1 MIINKETL
9 LKLAPIE
16 NMYSHKMTHVDTNTT
31 WGLSACGYDIR
42 LKQTIRLAPKE
53 FCLGSSL
60 EKFQMPNSLL
70 GVVHDKSSNIRKGI
84 SVFNSVID
92 SGWEGYLTLELYNH
106 SENHLLLPSGMGI
119 AHILF
124 HQVLHP
130 TKYTGAYQNQPDK
143 PITGKHE
150 MKTTQEQGRNHD

>member
-1 MIINKETL
+1 MIINGETL
-9 LKLAPIE
+9 LGLAPIE
-16 NMYSHKMTHVDTNTT
+16 NMLSTKETHIDTDTS
-31 WGLSACGYDIR
+31 WGLSNNGYDIR

-53 FCLGSSL
+53 FCLGSSI
-60 EKFQMPNSLL
+60 ERFQMPNSLL

-130 TKYTGAYQNQPDK
+130 IKYTGAYQSQPDR
-143 PITGKHE
+143 PVAGKGD
-150 MKTTQEQGRNHD
+150 M